1 LVKCLEHGCDP
12 NTPDKQNKAPIHY
25 ACLQGNLH
33 STLMLLTFG
42 AKTNI
47 RDSYGNSPLHLSLK
61 NHHFEIGSHL
71 LQSGSDINF
80 KKENGCTILHE
91 CMKEGDEL
99 LFRWLMN
106 LKEKK
111 VSLNIKD
118 NLTLTPLLK
127 GVEGGS
133 SSNLI
138 ELLLKVGVDYKTV
151 DNYSRNFF
159 HLTSMYDR
167 VDVLD
172 QLNSCELSVILKFKN
187 LLESLDRKGFD
198 FPFNLFSQVHHA
210 STLQ

>member
-1 LVKCLEHGCDP
+1 LQ
-12 NTPDKQNKAPIHY
+12 DKQNKAPIHY
-25 ACLQGNLH
+25 SCLQGNLH
-33 STLMLLTFG
+33 STLILLTFG

-47 RDSYGNSPLHLSLK
+47 RDNYGNSPLHLSLK

-80 KKENGCTILHE
+80 KKENGSTILHE

-118 NLTLTPLLK
+118 NLSLTPLLK

-133 SSNLI
+133 SSNI
-138 ELLLKVGVDYKTV
+138 VELLLKEGVDYKSL

-159 HLTSMYDR
+159 HLTAIYDR
-167 VDVLD
+167 FDVLD
-172 QLNSCELSVILKFKN
+172 HLNSFELNHLLKFKN
-187 LLESLDRKGFD
+187 MLESLDKKGI
-198 FPFNLFSQVHHA
+198 NSIQSL
-210 STLQ
+210 L